1 MKLIGKMNATALITV
16 AFALP
21 IAAGTAV
28 PAAADGGR
36 NAALFGGLAA
46 GAIIGGALASGPHY
60 YAPAYPP
67 APIYAPEPVY
77 YADCFFERRPMFDG
91 WGNFVG
97 YRRVRVCN

>member
-1 MKLIGKMNATALITV
+1 MKLIGKMNATSLVTV
-16 AFALP
+16 ALALP
-21 IAAGTAV
+21 IGAGTVV

-36 NAALFGGLAA
+36 DAALFGGLAA

-60 YAPAYPP
+60 YAPP

-77 YADCFFERRPMFDG
+77 ADCFFERRPVFDS

-97 YRRVRVCN
+97 YRRVRVCE

>member
-46 GAIIGGALASGPHY
+46 GAIIGGALASGP
-60 YAPAYPP
+60 AYPP
-67 APIYAPEPVY
+67 APIYAPEPIY

>member
-16 AFALP
+16 ALALP
-21 IAAGTAV
+21 ICAGTAV
-28 PAAADGGR
+28 PAAADDGR